1 MAKGYWIAHVH
12 VRGQDGYQ
20 TYTKALP
27 DILKKHGGRYV
38 IRGGEHEVVEG
49 SCHSRNVIIEFPS
62 YEAALA
68 CYHSPEYKEAAAHRI
83 ANADTDL
90 IVLKGYDGP
99 QPGD

>member
-1 MAKGYWIAHVH
+1 MAKGYWIAHVE
-12 VRGQDGYQ
+12 VRGADGYQ
-20 TYTKALP
+20 TYVKALP
-27 DILKKHGGRYV
+27 DIFKQYGGRYV
-38 IRGGEHEVVEG
+38 IRGGEHVVMEG
-49 SCHSRNVIIEFPS
+49 ACRSRNVVIEFPS

-68 CYHSPEYKEAAAHRI
+68 CYRSPEYKQAAAHRI